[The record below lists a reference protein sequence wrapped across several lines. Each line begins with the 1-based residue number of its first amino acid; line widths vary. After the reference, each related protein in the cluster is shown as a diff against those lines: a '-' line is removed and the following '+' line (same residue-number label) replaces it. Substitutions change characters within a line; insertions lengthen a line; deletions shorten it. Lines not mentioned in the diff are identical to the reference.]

1 MKVLIF
7 LSLFLSYVTMSKF
20 LLLMRGLHTLTGAYL
35 TKDLRDPVK
44 RVVHTLCKEMDTRF
58 RRIEQN
64 GLYHQASALDPRFKQ
79 KVFKKPEDAER
90 TFGHLCNMAA
100 RVTLPNQHAEEEE
113 DEEEQRSFAQESSVW
128 REFDED
134 NTGLQST
141 RNPTADAVMEV
152 CAFRTEARIPRH
164 SNPLT
169 WWGQRKVSYPQL
181 TKVMKTRL
189 CIVATSVPSERV
201 FSKTGQLISERR
213 NRLSLDKVSQLV
225 FLNFNLK

>member
-1 MKVLIF
+1 M
-7 LSLFLSYVTMSKF
+7 
-20 LLLMRGLHTLTGAYL
+20 
-35 TKDLRDPVK
+35 
-44 RVVHTLCKEMDTRF
+44 HTLCKEMDTRF

-64 GLYHQASALDPRFKQ
+64 DLYHQASALDPRFKQ
-79 KVFKKPEDAER
+79 KAFKKPEDAER

-100 RVTLPNQHAEEEE
+100 RVTLPSQQAEEEE
-113 DEEEQRSFAQESSVW
+113 DEEEQRSSAQESSVW

-152 CAFRTEARIPRH
+152 RAFRTEARIPRH

-169 WWGQRKVSYPQL
+169 WWAQRKVSYPRL
-181 TKVMKTRL
+181 TTVMKTRL

-213 NRLSLDKVSQLV
+213 NRLSPDKVSQLV